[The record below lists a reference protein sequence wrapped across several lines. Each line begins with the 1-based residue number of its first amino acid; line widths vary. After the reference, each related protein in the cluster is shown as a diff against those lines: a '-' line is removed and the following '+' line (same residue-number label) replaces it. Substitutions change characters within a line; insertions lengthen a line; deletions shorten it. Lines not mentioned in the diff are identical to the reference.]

1 MLSGRTSRRAV
12 IQKNFLGGKNIM
24 RNVVVVAAART
35 AIGTINGQFKTV
47 LPVDLTVPVMK
58 ALFERSGVDGIEGM
72 IEEVIWGENYQRTYK
87 ENNIGRVCAVKA
99 GCPVTTAPGI
109 TIHRNCTSSLSSVQF
124 GYYQIKSGEA
134 DCVLAGGTESMTA
147 APFMTFDMRAGKK
160 FGHSELRDSMWDSL
174 SAAGVGCSM
183 GMTAENVSERYGIT
197 REMQDDLAYNS
208 QMRATAAIK
217 EGKFKD
223 EIVPIYVKQRK
234 GDPICVDTD
243 EYPKPNTTPEGLAKL
258 RASFKD
264 GGTVTAGN
272 ASGMNDA
279 SSGVILMSE
288 EKAKEVG
295 APILCRVAGVF
306 VAGVD
311 PDYMGIGPL
320 FAIPEACK
328 RAGIEVKDLDLV
340 ELNEAF
346 AAQAYACIK
355 ELGLSRDIVNVNG
368 SGISLGHPVGATGT
382 RMITTLIYEAK
393 RRGNVHWG
401 CASACAGTGM
411 GVAIVFEF

>member
-1 MLSGRTSRRAV
+1 
-12 IQKNFLGGKNIM
+12 M

-197 REMQDDLAYNS
+197 REMQDDLAYHS

-288 EKAKEVG
+288 EKAKELG

-346 AAQAYACIK
+346 AAQAYACIR

>member
-1 MLSGRTSRRAV
+1 
-12 IQKNFLGGKNIM
+12 M

-35 AIGTINGQFKTV
+35 AIGTINGQFKSV

-58 ALFERSGVDGIEGM
+58 ALFERSGVEGIEGM

-134 DCVLAGGTESMTA
+134 ECVLAGGTESMTA

-279 SSGVILMSE
+279 ASGVILMSE
-288 EKAKEVG
+288 EKAKELG

-311 PDYMGIGPL
+311 PDYMGIGPM

-346 AAQAYACIK
+346 AAQAYACIR

>member
-1 MLSGRTSRRAV
+1 
-12 IQKNFLGGKNIM
+12 M

-58 ALFERSGVDGIEGM
+58 ALFERSGVEGIEGM

-124 GYYQIKSGEA
+124 GYYQIKAGDAE
-134 DCVLAGGTESMTA
+134 CVLAGGTESMTA

-197 REMQDDLAYNS
+197 REMQDDLAYHS

-279 SSGVILMSE
+279 ASGVILMSE

-346 AAQAYACIK
+346 AAQAYACIR

>member
-1 MLSGRTSRRAV
+1 
-12 IQKNFLGGKNIM
+12 M

>member
-1 MLSGRTSRRAV
+1 
-12 IQKNFLGGKNIM
+12 M

-35 AIGTINGQFKTV
+35 AIGTINGQFKSV

-58 ALFERSGVDGIEGM
+58 ALFERSGVEGIEGM

-99 GCPVTTAPGI
+99 GCPVETAPGI

-124 GYYQIKSGEA
+124 GYYMIKAGEA

-147 APFMTFDMRAGKK
+147 APFMVFDMRAGKK
-160 FGHSELRDSMWDSL
+160 FGHSEMRDSMWDSL
-174 SAAGVGCSM
+174 SSAGVGCSM
-183 GMTAENVSERYGIT
+183 GMTAENVAERYGIT

-208 QMRATAAIK
+208 QMRATAAIA

-234 GDPICVDTD
+234 GDPICIDVD
-243 EYPKPNTTPEGLAKL
+243 EYPKANTTMEGLAKL

-295 APILCRVAGVF
+295 ANILCRVAGVF

-320 FAIPEACK
+320 FAIPQACK

-393 RRGNVHWG
+393 RRGNVKWG

-411 GVAIVFEF
+411 GVAVVFEF

>member
-1 MLSGRTSRRAV
+1 
-12 IQKNFLGGKNIM
+12 M

-197 REMQDDLAYNS
+197 REMQDDLAYHS

-311 PDYMGIGPL
+311 PDYMGIGPM

-346 AAQAYACIK
+346 AAQAYACIR

>member
-1 MLSGRTSRRAV
+1 MA
-12 IQKNFLGGKNIM
+12 
-24 RNVVVVAAART
+24 NVVVVAAART
-35 AIGTINGQFKTV
+35 AIGTINGQFKSLT
-47 LPVDLTVPVMK
+47 PVQLTVPLME
-58 ALFERSGVDGIEGM
+58 ALIDRAGIDPAL
-72 IEEVIWGENYQRTYK
+72 IEEVIWGENYQRTYL

-99 GCPVTTAPGI
+99 GCPVTSAPGI

-124 GYYQIKSGEA
+124 GYYQIKAGEA
-134 DCVLAGGTESMTA
+134 KCVMAGGTESMTA

-174 SAAGVGCSM
+174 SAAGVGPSM
-183 GMTAENVSERYGIT
+183 GMTAENVAEKYGIT
-197 REMQDDLAYNS
+197 REMQDEMACES
-208 QMRATAAIK
+208 QRRATAAIA

-223 EIVPIYVKQRK
+223 EIVPIVIKDRK
-234 GDPICVDTD
+234 KGEIVLDTD
-243 EYPKPNTTPEGLAKL
+243 EYPKAGTTMEGLAKL

-264 GGTVTAGN
+264 GGSVTAGN

-279 SSGVILMSE
+279 SSGVILMDE
-288 EKAKEVG
+288 DKAKELG
-295 APILCRVAGVF
+295 CNILCRVAGVY

-320 FAIPEACK
+320 YAIPEACK

-346 AAQAYACIK
+346 AAQACACIN
-355 ELGLSRDIVNVNG
+355 ELGLDRSITNVNG

-393 RRGNVHWG
+393 RRGNVKWG

>member
-1 MLSGRTSRRAV
+1 
-12 IQKNFLGGKNIM
+12 
-24 RNVVVVAAART
+24 
-35 AIGTINGQFKTV
+35 
-47 LPVDLTVPVMK
+47 
-58 ALFERSGVDGIEGM
+58 
-72 IEEVIWGENYQRTYK
+72 
-87 ENNIGRVCAVKA
+87 
-99 GCPVTTAPGI
+99 
-109 TIHRNCTSSLSSVQF
+109 
-124 GYYQIKSGEA
+124 
-134 DCVLAGGTESMTA
+134 
-147 APFMTFDMRAGKK
+147 
-160 FGHSELRDSMWDSL
+160 MWDSL

-197 REMQDDLAYNS
+197 REMQDDLAYHS

-279 SSGVILMSE
+279 ASGVILMSE
-288 EKAKEVG
+288 EKAKELG

-311 PDYMGIGPL
+311 PDYMGIGPM

-346 AAQAYACIK
+346 AAQAYACIR

>member
-1 MLSGRTSRRAV
+1 
-12 IQKNFLGGKNIM
+12 M

-47 LPVDLTVPVMK
+47 LPVDLTVPVMQ
-58 ALFERSGVDGIEGM
+58 ALFERAGENFDPAL

-99 GCPVTTAPGI
+99 GVPVTSAPGI

-124 GYYQIKSGEA
+124 GYYQIKAGDAE
-134 DCVLAGGTESMTA
+134 CVLAGGTESMTA

-174 SAAGVGCSM
+174 SSAGVGVSM
-183 GMTAENVSERYGIT
+183 GMTAENVAEKYGIT
-197 REMQDDLAYNS
+197 REMQDDMAYNS

-258 RASFKD
+258 KPSFKD

-279 SSGVILMSE
+279 ASGVILMSE
-288 EKAKEVG
+288 EKAKELG
-295 APILCRVAGVF
+295 CPILCRVAGVF
-306 VAGVD
+306 VSAVD
-311 PDYMGIGPL
+311 PDFMGIGPL
-320 FAIPEACK
+320 YAIPEACR
-328 RAGIEVKDLDLV
+328 RAGIEPKDLDLV

-346 AAQAYACIK
+346 AAQAYACIR

-411 GVAIVFEF
+411 GVAIVFEFDN

>member
-1 MLSGRTSRRAV
+1 
-12 IQKNFLGGKNIM
+12 M

-35 AIGTINGQFKTV
+35 AIGTINGQFKSV

-58 ALFERSGVDGIEGM
+58 ALFERSGVEGIEGM

-134 DCVLAGGTESMTA
+134 ECVLAGGTESMTA

-197 REMQDDLAYNS
+197 REMQDDLAYHS

-279 SSGVILMSE
+279 ASGVILMSE
-288 EKAKEVG
+288 EKAKELG

-311 PDYMGIGPL
+311 PDYMGIGPM
-320 FAIPEACK
+320 FAIPEAGK

-346 AAQAYACIK
+346 AAQAYACIR

>member
-1 MLSGRTSRRAV
+1 
-12 IQKNFLGGKNIM
+12 M

-35 AIGTINGQFKTV
+35 AIGTINGQFKT
-47 LPVDLTVPVMK
+47 LTPVELTVPVME
-58 ALFERSGVDGIEGM
+58 ALIDRAGIDPA
-72 IEEVIWGENYQRTYK
+72 IIDEVIWGENYQRTYL
-87 ENNIGRVCAVKA
+87 ENNIARVCAVKA
-99 GCPVTTAPGI
+99 GCPVTAAPGI

-124 GYYQIKSGEA
+124 GYYQIKAGDA

-174 SAAGVGCSM
+174 SSAGVGCSM
-183 GMTAENVSERYGIT
+183 GMTAENVAAKYGIT
-197 REMQDDLAYNS
+197 REMQDELACES
-208 QMRATAAIK
+208 QRRATAAIN

-223 EIVPIYVKQRK
+223 EIVPITVKQK
-234 GDPICVDTD
+234 KTEVVIDTD
-243 EYPKPNTTPEGLAKL
+243 EYPKPATTMEGLAKL

-279 SSGVILMSE
+279 SSGVVLMSE
-288 EKAKEVG
+288 EKAKELG
-295 APILCRVAGVF
+295 CNILCRVASVF

-320 FAIPEACK
+320 YAIPEACK
-328 RAGIEVKDLDLV
+328 KAGIEVKDLDLV

-346 AAQAYACIK
+346 AAQACACIR
-355 ELGLSRDIVNVNG
+355 ELGLSKDIVNVNG

-393 RRGNVHWG
+393 RRGNVKWA

-411 GVAIVFEF
+411 GVAVVFEF

>member
-1 MLSGRTSRRAV
+1 
-12 IQKNFLGGKNIM
+12 M

-35 AIGTINGQFKTV
+35 AIGTINGQFKSV

-58 ALFERSGVDGIEGM
+58 ALFERSGVEGIEGM

-134 DCVLAGGTESMTA
+134 ECVLAGGTESMTA

-197 REMQDDLAYNS
+197 REMQDDLAYHS

-279 SSGVILMSE
+279 ASGVILMSE
-288 EKAKEVG
+288 EKAKELG

-346 AAQAYACIK
+346 AAQAYACIR

>member
-1 MLSGRTSRRAV
+1 
-12 IQKNFLGGKNIM
+12 M

-134 DCVLAGGTESMTA
+134 ECVLAGGTESMTA

-197 REMQDDLAYNS
+197 REMQDDLAYHS

-311 PDYMGIGPL
+311 PDYMGIGPM

-346 AAQAYACIK
+346 AAQAYACIR

>member
-1 MLSGRTSRRAV
+1 
-12 IQKNFLGGKNIM
+12 M

-35 AIGTINGQFKTV
+35 AIGTINGQFKSV

-58 ALFERSGVDGIEGM
+58 ALFERSGVEGIEGM

-134 DCVLAGGTESMTA
+134 ECVLAGGTKSMTA

-279 SSGVILMSE
+279 ASGVILMSE
-288 EKAKEVG
+288 EKAKELG

-311 PDYMGIGPL
+311 PDYMGIGPM

-346 AAQAYACIK
+346 AAQAYACIR

>member
-1 MLSGRTSRRAV
+1 
-12 IQKNFLGGKNIM
+12 M

-35 AIGTINGQFKTV
+35 AIGTINGQFKSV

-58 ALFERSGVDGIEGM
+58 ALFERSGVEGIEGM

-124 GYYQIKSGEA
+124 GYYQIKAGEA
-134 DCVLAGGTESMTA
+134 ECVLAGGTESMTA

-279 SSGVILMSE
+279 ASGVILMSE
-288 EKAKEVG
+288 EKAKELG

-311 PDYMGIGPL
+311 PDYMGIGPM

-346 AAQAYACIK
+346 AAQAYACIR

>member
-1 MLSGRTSRRAV
+1 
-12 IQKNFLGGKNIM
+12 M

-58 ALFERSGVDGIEGM
+58 ALFERSGVEGIEGM

-87 ENNIGRVCAVKA
+87 ENNLARVAAVKA
-99 GCPVTTAPGI
+99 GLPESVPGI

-134 DCVLAGGTESMTA
+134 ECVLAGGTESMTA

-183 GMTAENVSERYGIT
+183 GMTAENVAERYGIT

-279 SSGVILMSE
+279 ASGVILMSE
-288 EKAKEVG
+288 EKAKELG

-311 PDYMGIGPL
+311 PDYMGIGPM

-346 AAQAYACIK
+346 AAQAYACIR

>member
-1 MLSGRTSRRAV
+1 
-12 IQKNFLGGKNIM
+12 M

-35 AIGTINGQFKTV
+35 AIGTINGQFKSV

-58 ALFERSGVDGIEGM
+58 ALIDRAGIDPAI
-72 IEEVIWGENYQRTYK
+72 IEEVIWGENYQRTYL
-87 ENNIGRVCAVKA
+87 ENNIARVCAVKA
-99 GCPVTTAPGI
+99 GCPVESAPGI

-124 GYYQIKSGEA
+124 GYYQIKAGEA
-134 DCVLAGGTESMTA
+134 DCVMAGGTESMTA

-174 SAAGVGCSM
+174 SAAGVGVGM
-183 GMTAENVSERYGIT
+183 GMTAENVAEKYGIT
-197 REMQDDLAYNS
+197 REMQDEMACES
-208 QMRATAAIK
+208 QRRATAAIA

-223 EIVPIYVKQRK
+223 EIVPITVKQK
-234 GDPICVDTD
+234 KSEVVIDTD
-243 EYPKPNTTPEGLAKL
+243 EYPKAGTTMEGLAKL

-279 SSGVILMSE
+279 SSGVILMEE
-288 EKAKEVG
+288 EKAKELG
-295 APILCRVAGVF
+295 CEILCRVAGVF
-306 VAGVD
+306 VAGVH

-320 FAIPEACK
+320 YAIPEACK

-346 AAQAYACIK
+346 AAQACACIQ
-355 ELGLSRDIVNVNG
+355 ELGLDKSIVNVNG

-393 RRGNVHWG
+393 RRGNVKWG

-411 GVAIVFEF
+411 GVALVFEF

>member
-1 MLSGRTSRRAV
+1 
-12 IQKNFLGGKNIM
+12 M

-58 ALFERSGVDGIEGM
+58 ALFERSGVEGIEGM

-197 REMQDDLAYNS
+197 REMQDDLAYHS

-288 EKAKEVG
+288 EKAKELG

-311 PDYMGIGPL
+311 PDYMGIGPM

-346 AAQAYACIK
+346 AAQAYACIR

>member
-1 MLSGRTSRRAV
+1 
-12 IQKNFLGGKNIM
+12 M

-35 AIGTINGQFKTV
+35 AIGTINGQFKSV

-134 DCVLAGGTESMTA
+134 ECVLAGGTESMTA

-197 REMQDDLAYNS
+197 REMQDDLAYHS

-288 EKAKEVG
+288 EKAKELG

-311 PDYMGIGPL
+311 PDYMGIGPM

-346 AAQAYACIK
+346 AAQAYACIR

>member
-1 MLSGRTSRRAV
+1 
-12 IQKNFLGGKNIM
+12 M
-24 RNVVVVAAART
+24 RNVVVVVAART

-58 ALFERSGVDGIEGM
+58 ALFERSGVEGIEGM

-134 DCVLAGGTESMTA
+134 ECVLAGGTESMTA

-279 SSGVILMSE
+279 ASGVILMSE
-288 EKAKEVG
+288 EKAKELG

-311 PDYMGIGPL
+311 PDYMGIGPM

-346 AAQAYACIK
+346 AAQAYACIR

>member
-1 MLSGRTSRRAV
+1 
-12 IQKNFLGGKNIM
+12 M

-197 REMQDDLAYNS
+197 REMQDDLAYHS

-279 SSGVILMSE
+279 ASGVILMSE
-288 EKAKEVG
+288 EKAKELG

-311 PDYMGIGPL
+311 PDYMGIGPM

-346 AAQAYACIK
+346 AAQAYACIR

>member
-1 MLSGRTSRRAV
+1 
-12 IQKNFLGGKNIM
+12 M

-58 ALFERSGVDGIEGM
+58 ALFERSGVEGIEGM

-124 GYYQIKSGEA
+124 GYYQIKAGDAE
-134 DCVLAGGTESMTA
+134 CVLAGGTESMTA

-197 REMQDDLAYNS
+197 REMQDDLAYHS

-279 SSGVILMSE
+279 ASGVILMSE

-320 FAIPEACK
+320 YAIPEACK

-346 AAQAYACIK
+346 AAQAYACIR

>member
-1 MLSGRTSRRAV
+1 
-12 IQKNFLGGKNIM
+12 M

-58 ALFERSGVDGIEGM
+58 ALFERSGVEGIEGM

-87 ENNIGRVCAVKA
+87 ENNIGRVCAVMA

-124 GYYQIKSGEA
+124 GYYQIKAGDAE
-134 DCVLAGGTESMTA
+134 CVLAGGTESMTA

-197 REMQDDLAYNS
+197 REMQDDLAYHS

-279 SSGVILMSE
+279 ASGVILMSE

-346 AAQAYACIK
+346 AAQAYACIR

>member
-1 MLSGRTSRRAV
+1 
-12 IQKNFLGGKNIM
+12 M

-35 AIGTINGQFKTV
+35 AIGTINGQFKSLT
-47 LPVDLTVPVMK
+47 PVELTVPLME
-58 ALFERSGVDGIEGM
+58 ALIDRAGIDSAL
-72 IEEVIWGENYQRTYK
+72 IEEVIWGENYQRTYL
-87 ENNIGRVCAVKA
+87 ENNIARVCAVKA
-99 GCPVTTAPGI
+99 GCPVTSAPGL

-124 GYYQIKSGEA
+124 GYYQIKAGEA
-134 DCVLAGGTESMTA
+134 DCVMAGGTESMTA
-147 APFMTFDMRAGKK
+147 APFMTFDMRSGKK

-174 SAAGVGCSM
+174 SSAGVGCSM
-183 GMTAENVSERYGIT
+183 GMTAENVAAKYGIT
-197 REMQDDLAYNS
+197 REMQDEMACES
-208 QMRATAAIK
+208 QRRATAAIA

-223 EIVPIYVKQRK
+223 EIVPIIIKDRK
-234 GDPICVDTD
+234 KGEIVLDTD
-243 EYPKPNTTPEGLAKL
+243 EYPKAGTTMEGLAKL

-264 GGTVTAGN
+264 GGSVTAGN

-279 SSGVILMSE
+279 SSGVILMEE
-288 EKAKEVG
+288 EKAKALG
-295 APILCRVAGVF
+295 CNILCRVAGVF
-306 VAGVD
+306 VAGVE

-320 FAIPEACK
+320 YAIPEACK

-346 AAQAYACIK
+346 AAQACACIQ
-355 ELGLSRDIVNVNG
+355 ELGLDKSITNVNG

-393 RRGNVHWG
+393 RRGNVKWG

>member
-1 MLSGRTSRRAV
+1 
-12 IQKNFLGGKNIM
+12 M

-35 AIGTINGQFKTV
+35 AIGTINGQFKSV

-58 ALFERSGVDGIEGM
+58 ALFERSGVEGIEGM

-134 DCVLAGGTESMTA
+134 ECVLAGGTESMTA

-279 SSGVILMSE
+279 ASGVILMSE
-288 EKAKEVG
+288 EKAKELG

-346 AAQAYACIK
+346 AAQAYACIR

>member
-1 MLSGRTSRRAV
+1 
-12 IQKNFLGGKNIM
+12 M

-58 ALFERSGVDGIEGM
+58 ALFERSGVEGIEGM

-124 GYYQIKSGEA
+124 GYYQIKAGDAE
-134 DCVLAGGTESMTA
+134 CVLAGGTESMTA

-197 REMQDDLAYNS
+197 REMQDDLAYHS

-279 SSGVILMSE
+279 ASGVILMSE

-346 AAQAYACIK
+346 AAQAYACIR

-368 SGISLGHPVGATGT
+368 SGISLGHPGGATGT

>member
-1 MLSGRTSRRAV
+1 
-12 IQKNFLGGKNIM
+12 M

-35 AIGTINGQFKTV
+35 AIGTINGQFKT
-47 LPVDLTVPVMK
+47 LTPVELTVPVME
-58 ALFERSGVDGIEGM
+58 ALIDRAGIDPA
-72 IEEVIWGENYQRTYK
+72 IIDEVIWGENYQRTYL
-87 ENNIGRVCAVKA
+87 ENNIARVCAVKA
-99 GCPVTTAPGI
+99 GCPVTSAPGI

-124 GYYQIKSGEA
+124 GYYQIKAGDA
-134 DCVLAGGTESMTA
+134 DCILAGGTESMTA

-160 FGHSELRDSMWDSL
+160 FGHSQLRDSMWDSL
-174 SAAGVGCSM
+174 SSAGVGCSM
-183 GMTAENVSERYGIT
+183 GMTAENVAERYGIT
-197 REMQDDLAYNS
+197 REMQDELACES
-208 QMRATAAIK
+208 QRRATAAIN

-223 EIVPIYVKQRK
+223 EIVPITVKQK
-234 GDPICVDTD
+234 KSEVVVDTD
-243 EYPKPNTTPEGLAKL
+243 EYPKPGTTMEGLAKL

-288 EKAKEVG
+288 EKAKELG
-295 APILCRVAGVF
+295 CNILCRVASVF

-320 FAIPEACK
+320 FAIPKACEK
-328 RAGIEVKDLDLV
+328 AGIEVKDLDLV

-346 AAQAYACIK
+346 AAQACACIR
-355 ELGLSRDIVNVNG
+355 ELGLNKEIVNVNG

-393 RRGNVHWG
+393 RRGNVKWA

-411 GVAIVFEF
+411 GVAVVFEF

>member
-1 MLSGRTSRRAV
+1 
-12 IQKNFLGGKNIM
+12 
-24 RNVVVVAAART
+24 
-35 AIGTINGQFKTV
+35 
-47 LPVDLTVPVMK
+47 MK
-58 ALFERSGVDGIEGM
+58 ALFERSGVEGIEGM

-134 DCVLAGGTESMTA
+134 ECVLAGGTESMTA

-243 EYPKPNTTPEGLAKL
+243 EYPKPNATPEGLAKL

-279 SSGVILMSE
+279 ASGVILMSE
-288 EKAKEVG
+288 EKAKELG

-311 PDYMGIGPL
+311 PDYMGIGPM

-346 AAQAYACIK
+346 AAQAYACIRD
-355 ELGLSRDIVNVNG
+355 LGLSRDIVTVNG

>member
-1 MLSGRTSRRAV
+1 
-12 IQKNFLGGKNIM
+12 M

-197 REMQDDLAYNS
+197 REMQDDLAYHS

-288 EKAKEVG
+288 EKAKELG

-311 PDYMGIGPL
+311 PDYMGIGPM

-346 AAQAYACIK
+346 AAQAYACIR

>member
-1 MLSGRTSRRAV
+1 
-12 IQKNFLGGKNIM
+12 M

-35 AIGTINGQFKTV
+35 AIGTINGQFKSV

-58 ALFERSGVDGIEGM
+58 ALFERSGVEGIEGM

-134 DCVLAGGTESMTA
+134 ECVLAGGTESMTA

-197 REMQDDLAYNS
+197 REMQDDLAYHS

-279 SSGVILMSE
+279 ASGVILMSE
-288 EKAKEVG
+288 EKAKELG

-311 PDYMGIGPL
+311 PDYMGIGPM

-346 AAQAYACIK
+346 AAQAYACIR

>member
-1 MLSGRTSRRAV
+1 MEKVV
-12 IQKNFLGGKNIM
+12 I
-24 RNVVVVAAART
+24 VAAART
-35 AIGTINGQFKTV
+35 AIGTINGQLKSV

-58 ALFERSGVDGIEGM
+58 ALFERSGVEGIEGM

-99 GCPVTTAPGI
+99 GCPVDTAPGI

-124 GYYQIKSGEA
+124 GYYMIKAGEA
-134 DCVLAGGTESMTA
+134 DCVLAGGTESMTN

-174 SAAGVGCSM
+174 SSAGVGCSM

-208 QMRATAAIK
+208 QMRAVAAIK

-234 GDPICVDTD
+234 GDPICIDTD
-243 EYPKPNTTPEGLAKL
+243 EYPKASTTPEGLAKL

-288 EKAKEVG
+288 KKAKETG
-295 APILCRVAGVF
+295 ANIMGEVASCF

-320 FAIPEACK
+320 FAIPKACE
-328 RAGIEVKDLDLV
+328 RAGIEVKDLALV

-382 RMITTLIYEAK
+382 RMITTLLYEAK
-393 RRGNVHWG
+393 RRNLSGKYGV
-401 CASACAGTGM
+401 ASACAGTGM
-411 GVAIVFEF
+411 GVAVVIKFA

>member
-1 MLSGRTSRRAV
+1 
-12 IQKNFLGGKNIM
+12 M

-35 AIGTINGQFKTV
+35 AIGTINGQFKSV

-58 ALFERSGVDGIEGM
+58 ALFERSGVEGIEGM

-197 REMQDDLAYNS
+197 REMQDDLAYHS

-288 EKAKEVG
+288 EKAKELG

-311 PDYMGIGPL
+311 PDYMGIGPM

-346 AAQAYACIK
+346 AAQAYACIR

>member
-1 MLSGRTSRRAV
+1 
-12 IQKNFLGGKNIM
+12 M

-134 DCVLAGGTESMTA
+134 ECVLAGGTESMTA

-197 REMQDDLAYNS
+197 REMQDDLAYHS

-279 SSGVILMSE
+279 ASGVILMSE
-288 EKAKEVG
+288 EKAKELG

-311 PDYMGIGPL
+311 PDYMGIGPM

-346 AAQAYACIK
+346 AAQAYACIR

>member
-1 MLSGRTSRRAV
+1 
-12 IQKNFLGGKNIM
+12 M

-35 AIGTINGQFKTV
+35 AIGTINGQFKSV

-58 ALFERSGVDGIEGM
+58 ALFERSGVEGIEGM

-197 REMQDDLAYNS
+197 REMQDDLAYHS

-279 SSGVILMSE
+279 ASGVILMSE
-288 EKAKEVG
+288 EKAKELG

-311 PDYMGIGPL
+311 PDYMGIGPM

-346 AAQAYACIK
+346 AAQAYACIR

>member
-1 MLSGRTSRRAV
+1 
-12 IQKNFLGGKNIM
+12 M

-35 AIGTINGQFKTV
+35 AIGVINGQFKTV

-58 ALFERSGVDGIEGM
+58 ALFERSGVEGIEGM

-87 ENNIGRVCAVKA
+87 ENNIGRVCAVMA

-124 GYYQIKSGEA
+124 GYYQIKAGDAE
-134 DCVLAGGTESMTA
+134 CVLAGGTESMTA

-197 REMQDDLAYNS
+197 REMQDDLAYHS

-279 SSGVILMSE
+279 ASGVILMSE

-320 FAIPEACK
+320 YAIPEACK

-346 AAQAYACIK
+346 AAQAYACIR

>member
-1 MLSGRTSRRAV
+1 
-12 IQKNFLGGKNIM
+12 M

-134 DCVLAGGTESMTA
+134 ECVLAGGTESMTA

-197 REMQDDLAYNS
+197 REMQDDLAYHS

-288 EKAKEVG
+288 EKAKELG

-311 PDYMGIGPL
+311 PDYMGIGPM

-346 AAQAYACIK
+346 AAQAYACIR

>member
-1 MLSGRTSRRAV
+1 
-12 IQKNFLGGKNIM
+12 M

-35 AIGTINGQFKTV
+35 AIGTINGQFKSV

-58 ALFERSGVDGIEGM
+58 ALFERSGVEGIEGM

-134 DCVLAGGTESMTA
+134 ECVLAGGTESMTA

-346 AAQAYACIK
+346 AAQAYACIR

>member
-1 MLSGRTSRRAV
+1 
-12 IQKNFLGGKNIM
+12 M

-58 ALFERSGVDGIEGM
+58 ALIDRAGIDPAI
-72 IEEVIWGENYQRTYK
+72 IEEVIWGENYQRTYL
-87 ENNIGRVCAVKA
+87 ENNIARVCAVKA
-99 GCPVTTAPGI
+99 GCPVESAPGI

-124 GYYQIKSGEA
+124 GYYQIKAGEA
-134 DCVLAGGTESMTA
+134 DCVMAGGTESMTA

-174 SAAGVGCSM
+174 SSAGVGVGM
-183 GMTAENVSERYGIT
+183 GMTAENVAAKYGIT
-197 REMQDDLAYNS
+197 REMQDELACES
-208 QMRATAAIK
+208 QRRATAAIA

-223 EIVPIYVKQRK
+223 EIVPITVKQK
-234 GDPICVDTD
+234 KSEVVIDTD
-243 EYPKPNTTPEGLAKL
+243 EYPKSGTTMEGLAKL

-288 EKAKEVG
+288 EKAKELG
-295 APILCRVAGVF
+295 CNILCRVAGVF

-320 FAIPEACK
+320 YAIPQACK

-346 AAQAYACIK
+346 AAQACACIR
-355 ELGLSRDIVNVNG
+355 ELGLDKSIVNVNG

-393 RRGNVHWG
+393 RRGNVKWG